1 MTNKHHR
8 SERVE
13 DYAAPVLLIYSQ
25 SDEIVPAYQSERMR
39 RALKEAGKDVE
50 LLKIDGDDHYL
61 SSGETRPQA
70 LKATAFIRRAP
81 IGRWRFVQ
89 DRRTTPKPRTRN
101 PGLRRSP
108 TVSSNS
114 SSDLHP
120 HAPKPGVWILAT
132 RRVSLLRVAL
142 PQSTVT
148 CRSIVIR

>member
-1 MTNKHHR
+1 M
-8 SERVE
+8 E

-50 LLKIDGDDHYL
+50 LLKIDGDDHHL
-61 SSGETRPQA
+61 SFGETRPQA
-70 LKATAFIRRAP
+70 LKTTAFIRRAA

-108 TVSSNS
+108 TVSSNGS
-114 SSDLHP
+114 QIYTHTLPNQECGYLLHAEF
-120 HAPKPGVWILAT
+120 HYYE
-132 RRVSLLRVAL
+132 LRY
-142 PQSTVT
+142 
-148 CRSIVIR
+148 RSRP